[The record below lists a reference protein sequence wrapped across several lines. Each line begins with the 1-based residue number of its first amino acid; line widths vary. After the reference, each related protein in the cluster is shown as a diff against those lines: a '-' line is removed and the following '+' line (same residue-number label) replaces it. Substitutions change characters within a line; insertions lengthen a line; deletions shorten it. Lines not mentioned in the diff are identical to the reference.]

1 MVPVPYPDQLPAQGR
16 LCSGGRPC
24 RCTYQGPAKE
34 YPKVGHGSEPRTSP
48 LSSGNSQELL
58 NRPSARGY
66 CLLKHTAC
74 FHRTFAKKCCRRSC
88 RIPFPIM
95 GLSSAPVRNQAE
107 GAEGAAG
114 GHAAISHAATGS
126 SPPSGGGGGPVPN
139 SDDSPEYPNRGKNQ
153 ARIMAGNRGIRPQR
167 TSLRC
172 EAASPAR
179 AQDRGG
185 VPPPLP
191 DWKRTRKMK
200 RRLSD

>member
-48 LSSGNSQELL
+48 LSSGNSQGLL

-95 GLSSAPVRNQAE
+95 GLSSAPVLRIWNWYY
-107 GAEGAAG
+107 
-114 GHAAISHAATGS
+114 
-126 SPPSGGGGGPVPN
+126 N
-139 SDDSPEYPNRGKNQ
+139 SNKE
-153 ARIMAGNRGIRPQR
+153 GNRD
-167 TSLRC
+167 TSSLVM
-172 EAASPAR
+172 AR
-179 AQDRGG
+179 VLPLHFICFRLFTFLF
-185 VPPPLP
+185 VP
-191 DWKRTRKMK
+191 
-200 RRLSD
+200 

>member
-48 LSSGNSQELL
+48 LSSGNSQGLL

-95 GLSSAPVRNQAE
+95 GLSSAPVRNQAA

-126 SPPSGGGGGPVPN
+126 SPPSGGGGGGPVPN

-179 AQDRGG
+179 
-185 VPPPLP
+185 
-191 DWKRTRKMK
+191 RKIVGAC
-200 RRLSD
+200 RRLCLTGSARGR